1 MFLAA
6 AVAVAPAACA
16 GNTTEGSVNTS
27 QFTHFEGFCRDA
39 FGDDVLAN
47 AFPAGAE
54 SLAACRAACSESS
67 SCEGF
72 EWYPDTPG
80 YEGVKCHTFPG
91 SPGSG
96 GSSTLPIRQG
106 GGSFLDAQC
115 YIEHGC
121 RDSYSLKDG
130 LCSVNTSQFAHFE
143 GFCRDAFGDD
153 VLANAFPAGAIRQG
167 GGSFLDAQ

>member
-1 MFLAA
+1 MKVFLAA

-130 LCSVNTSQFAHFE
+130 LCSVN
-143 GFCRDAFGDD
+143 
-153 VLANAFPAGAIRQG
+153 VPLAQDKF
-167 GGSFLDAQ
+167 